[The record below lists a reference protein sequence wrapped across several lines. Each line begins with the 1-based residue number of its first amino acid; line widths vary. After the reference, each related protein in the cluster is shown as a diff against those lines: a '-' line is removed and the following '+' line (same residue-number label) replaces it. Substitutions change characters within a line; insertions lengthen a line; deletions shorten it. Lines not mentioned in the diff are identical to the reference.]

1 MPRFHV
7 HARFIRHCGRQGNS
21 QAPGP
26 ALGERLDRL
35 YGGVMPATPISAL
48 PLPSDVTIESDQRVW
63 NGRFPLDQVR
73 FRHRR
78 FDGASSGVRI
88 WELWRRG
95 RAAALLPYDATADAV
110 VLIEQFRL
118 PALAAGFDPVL
129 VEIPAG
135 LADPSEGAEATARRE
150 TEEETGLRAE
160 RVHSIGE
167 VLLMP
172 GGSDE
177 VCSLFVGQV
186 RIPKA
191 NPTGV
196 IGHAGLLRE
205 HEDIRVRLWPAMSAI
220 EAALSGRFTNILTM
234 LTLTWFATRR
244 EQLRLEWAGT

>member
-1 MPRFHV
+1 MHRRASYATAGAKVIP
-7 HARFIRHCGRQGNS
+7 

-26 ALGERLDRL
+26 ALGERGDGL
-35 YGGVMPATPISAL
+35 YGDSMPPTPISAL
-48 PLPSDVTIESDQRVW
+48 PVPSYVTIESDQRVW

-78 FDGASSGVRI
+78 FDGATSGVRI

-95 RAAALLPYDATADAV
+95 RAAALLPYDPTADAV

-135 LADPSEGAEATARRE
+135 LADASEGAEATARRE

-160 RVHSIGE
+160 RIHPIGE

-177 VCSLFVGQV
+177 LCSLFVGQV

-191 NPTGV
+191 DPAGV

-205 HEDIRVRLWPAMSAI
+205 NEDIRVRLWPAMSAI
-220 EAALSGRFTNILTM
+220 EAALGGRFPNILTM
-234 LTLTWFATRR
+234 LSLTWFAARR
-244 EQLRLEWAGT
+244 EQLRVEWAGT